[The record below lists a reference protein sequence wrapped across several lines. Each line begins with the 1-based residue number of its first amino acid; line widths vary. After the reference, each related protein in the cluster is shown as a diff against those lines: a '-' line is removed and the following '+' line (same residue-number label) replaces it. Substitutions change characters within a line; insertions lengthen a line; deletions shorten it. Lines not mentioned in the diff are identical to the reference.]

1 MELEELLARVR
12 ALLRRRNPEQTE
24 VLRFD
29 DLELDTG
36 SRVAR
41 RGPREFNLSTTEYE
55 LLQLF
60 MRRPRQVLTRDIIMD
75 RVWGYDFEG
84 ESNVLEVYVGYLR
97 TKMEAGGEP
106 RLLHTVRGAGYVL
119 REPAES
125 SGRAACISAGC
136 GRLRQGRRSVGICSV
151 LRALRRWALT
161 TISVR
166 LRLALWYG
174 ALMTLTLTLFS
185 VAVFAVAQLQLES
198 SVDQALQGRAQLI
211 AHTLQGELLAASEQH
226 QASTA
231 DGATPTASATVTP
244 TTRPATPVPT
254 GTPRAAPAPTV
265 IPTPVPTADPQQTAK
280 VQRQLLLNEP
290 VRDLLGR
297 LDFTFEVLNAD
308 GRPAYYAPNIASTG
322 LPLDAP
328 MVNGALLDGTCGA
341 YTRSQHASL
350 LRIYVYPVTLPA
362 GSVARQANA
371 ICQAG
376 DDATI
381 VGAVVVAKTID
392 DVSGSLATLRQLL
405 IVGVIIAVLCTSL
418 GGWLIASSGLR
429 PVTAVTRTARAI
441 AVNAHAAGLGRR
453 VGYTGP
459 RDEVGELASTFDDML
474 AAIERVAQAQRRFVA
489 DASHE
494 LRAPLTTIKGSL
506 EFLARAPN
514 LPLEERSALVDDAY
528 TEADRMA
535 TLVNDLLLLA
545 RADAAALSGT
555 EGARLDDQMRGRR
568 ELVELD
574 QLALDLFRHARAQ
587 LQARHKTQIHFT
599 IDNLEPVTV
608 LADPG
613 QLRQVAFDPAGQRDQ
628 IHTVRRH
635 GAHRGAPA
643 GRARGDQRHR
653 HGNWDRSRGSA
664 AHLRTVLSQRQGAR
678 PRSGGERPWAGDC
691 EVDRRDAWRRDR
703 HGQPAGQR

>member
-1 MELEELLARVR
+1 
-12 ALLRRRNPEQTE
+12 
-24 VLRFD
+24 
-29 DLELDTG
+29 
-36 SRVAR
+36 
-41 RGPREFNLSTTEYE
+41 
-55 LLQLF
+55 
-60 MRRPRQVLTRDIIMD
+60 
-75 RVWGYDFEG
+75 
-84 ESNVLEVYVGYLR
+84 
-97 TKMEAGGEP
+97 
-106 RLLHTVRGAGYVL
+106 
-119 REPAES
+119 
-125 SGRAACISAGC
+125 
-136 GRLRQGRRSVGICSV
+136 
-151 LRALRRWALT
+151 
-161 TISVR
+161 
-166 LRLALWYG
+166 
-174 ALMTLTLTLFS
+174 MTLTLTLFS

-198 SVDQALQGRAQLI
+198 NVDQGLQGRARLI
-211 AHTLQGELLAASEQH
+211 AHTLQGELLAASEQQ
-226 QASTA
+226 QASA
-231 DGATPTASATVTP
+231 GASATPTARATATP
-244 TTRPATPVPT
+244 TARPATPVPT
-254 GTPRAAPAPTV
+254 GTGAPRPATAAPTV
-265 IPTPVPTADPQQTAK
+265 APSPVPTADPQQTAK

-308 GRPAYYAPNIASTG
+308 GRPAYYAPNIANTG
-322 LPLDAP
+322 LPLDDR
-328 MVNGALLDGTCGA
+328 MVSGALRDGTCGA
-341 YTRSQHASL
+341 YTRSQHATL

-362 GSVARQANA
+362 GSVAQQANS

-376 DDATI
+376 DAATI

-405 IVGVIIAVLCTSL
+405 IVGVIIAVLFTSL

-514 LPLEERSALVDDAY
+514 LPQEERSALVEDAY

-587 LQARHKTQIHFT
+587 LQARHKTQLHFT

-613 QLRQVAFDPAGQRDQ
+613 QLRQVLLILLDNAIKYTPAGGTVRIAVRQQGGRAAISVTDTGIGIDPEDQPHVFERFYRSDKARDRDQ
-628 IHTVRRH
+628 AGSGLGLAIAKWIVETHSGEIATASQPGMGSTFTVLLPAQRRPGDTTSSKVPAVAH
-635 GAHRGAPA
+635 GRGTRKAVAGAMMAPLQRLAGNVSRPHLKHDPKRVRETSKPPGQTLPTPRPMRTRGGGGEEASAPRRQRADGSTRRAAKRSPRGDIGAP
-643 GRARGDQRHR
+643 
-653 HGNWDRSRGSA
+653 
-664 AHLRTVLSQRQGAR
+664 
-678 PRSGGERPWAGDC
+678 PER
-691 EVDRRDAWRRDR
+691 
-703 HGQPAGQR
+703 

>member
-1 MELEELLARVR
+1 M
-12 ALLRRRNPEQTE
+12 
-24 VLRFD
+24 
-29 DLELDTG
+29 G
-36 SRVAR
+36 
-41 RGPREFNLSTTEYE
+41 
-55 LLQLF
+55 
-60 MRRPRQVLTRDIIMD
+60 I
-75 RVWGYDFEG
+75 
-84 ESNVLEVYVGYLR
+84 
-97 TKMEAGGEP
+97 
-106 RLLHTVRGAGYVL
+106 
-119 REPAES
+119 
-125 SGRAACISAGC
+125 
-136 GRLRQGRRSVGICSV
+136 RSI

-161 TISVR
+161 AISVR

-198 SVDQALQGRAQLI
+198 SVDQGLQGRAQLI

-226 QASTA
+226 QASAA

-254 GTPRAAPAPTV
+254 GTPRAAPEPTA

-362 GSVARQANA
+362 GTVARQANA

-514 LPLEERSALVDDAY
+514 LPLEERSALVEDAY

-587 LQARHKTQIHFT
+587 LQARHKTQLHFA

-613 QLRQVAFDPAGQRDQ
+613 QLRQVLLILLDNAIKYTPSGGTVRIAVRQQGGRAAISVTDTGIGIDPEDQPHIFERFYRSDKARDRDQ
-628 IHTVRRH
+628 AGSGLGLAIAKWIVETHGGEIATASQPGRGSTFTLLLPAQRRA
-635 GAHRGAPA
+635 GDTTSSKVPAVAQGRGARKVVAGAVMAPLQRLAGNVSRPHPKRDARRGRETPRPPGQVVPTPRPIRARAATEEAGVPRRERA
-643 GRARGDQRHR
+643 GRADGNARRAKRPPRGDTEA
-653 HGNWDRSRGSA
+653 S
-664 AHLRTVLSQRQGAR
+664 
-678 PRSGGERPWAGDC
+678 P
-691 EVDRRDAWRRDR
+691 
-703 HGQPAGQR
+703 

>member
-1 MELEELLARVR
+1 
-12 ALLRRRNPEQTE
+12 
-24 VLRFD
+24 
-29 DLELDTG
+29 
-36 SRVAR
+36 
-41 RGPREFNLSTTEYE
+41 
-55 LLQLF
+55 
-60 MRRPRQVLTRDIIMD
+60 
-75 RVWGYDFEG
+75 
-84 ESNVLEVYVGYLR
+84 
-97 TKMEAGGEP
+97 
-106 RLLHTVRGAGYVL
+106 
-119 REPAES
+119 
-125 SGRAACISAGC
+125 
-136 GRLRQGRRSVGICSV
+136 VGIRSV
-151 LRALRRWALT
+151 LRAMRRWALT

-185 VAVFAVAQLQLES
+185 LVVFAVAQLQLES
-198 SVDQALQGRAQLI
+198 SVDQGLQGRAQLI

-226 QASTA
+226 QAGASA
-231 DGATPTASATVTP
+231 SATPNAGATVTP
-244 TTRPATPVPT
+244 TAHSATPAPT
-254 GTPRAAPAPTV
+254 GSPRAAPTPTA

-328 MVNGALLDGTCGA
+328 IVNGALLDGTCGA

-514 LPLEERSALVDDAY
+514 LPLEERSALVEDAY

-587 LQARHKTQIHFT
+587 LQARHKTQLHFT

-613 QLRQVAFDPAGQRDQ
+613 QLRQVLLILLDNAIKYTPTGGKVRIAVRQQGGRAAISVTDTGIGIDPEDQPHIFERFYRSDKARDRDQ
-628 IHTVRRH
+628 AGSGLGLAIAKWIVEAHGGEIVTTSQPGRGSTFTLLLPAQRRPGDTTSSKVPAMAH
-635 GAHRGAPA
+635 GRGARKVVA
-643 GRARGDQRHR
+643 GAVMAPLQRLAGNVSRPHPKRDAKRGRETPRPTGQTFPTPRPSRMRGAATEDTGMPRRERADGNARRAKRAPRGDT
-653 HGNWDRSRGSA
+653 GTS
-664 AHLRTVLSQRQGAR
+664 
-678 PRSGGERPWAGDC
+678 P
-691 EVDRRDAWRRDR
+691 
-703 HGQPAGQR
+703 